1 MCMRM
6 QKNVSPSFLQMWPCD
21 EPSFNSSS
29 SNDTV
34 ISSIKYNMTSGQL
47 QSISSDSGRLQCLTP
62 FSYNE
67 ANNAAAGLVLQ
78 DCVENKDDR
87 NLHVK
92 QRFHVSK
99 SRVLTGIQTS
109 MCLALKLTAPLNA
122 NTMQMWAK
130 SLPIDH
136 EQDAINDINTND
148 SNEKIS
154 QKRAA
159 VFIINADQKQEHSI
173 LINNMVL
180 AKIFQ
185 TKAIPKGFIKI
196 RDVWKESQPN
206 MDNDE
211 TLDENDPNDIISEM
225 FIDQYFSWSVQVP
238 PRDSKFFV
246 LDLNHKR

>member
-1 MCMRM
+1 
-6 QKNVSPSFLQMWPCD
+6 
-21 EPSFNSSS
+21 
-29 SNDTV
+29 
-34 ISSIKYNMTSGQL
+34 
-47 QSISSDSGRLQCLTP
+47 
-62 FSYNE
+62 
-67 ANNAAAGLVLQ
+67 
-78 DCVENKDDR
+78 
-87 NLHVK
+87 
-92 QRFHVSK
+92 
-99 SRVLTGIQTS
+99 

-130 SLPIDH
+130 SLPINQ
-136 EQDAINDINTND
+136 ELETLNDIDTKDNGG
-148 SNEKIS
+148 KIS
-154 QKRAA
+154 KKRAA

-185 TKAIPKGFIKI
+185 TKETLKGVIKI

-246 LDLNHKR
+246 LDLNHKK